1 MAATAN
7 DTTNMQTNEIN
18 AEMIDYMT
26 THGKVSA
33 KELSELV
40 GITVS
45 SIRYRLF
52 QLMGCGIVI
61 QEKTRN
67 HRVWFFVAEKEK
79 EAASRANS
87 KNGNTMIQNRRID
100 NVNFNARQ

>member
-1 MAATAN
+1 VAATAN
-7 DTTNMQTNEIN
+7 DMTNIQTDEIN

-33 KELSELV
+33 KELAELV

-45 SIRYRLF
+45 SVRYRLF
-52 QLMGCGIVI
+52 QLIGCGIVG

-67 HRVWFFVAEKEK
+67 YRVWFFLEDETTA
-79 EAASRANS
+79 
-87 KNGNTMIQNRRID
+87 
-100 NVNFNARQ
+100 

>member
-7 DTTNMQTNEIN
+7 DTTNIQTDEIN
-18 AEMIDYMT
+18 AEMIDYMAA
-26 THGKVSA
+26 HEKVSA

-52 QLMGCGIVI
+52 QLIGCGIVGY
-61 QEKTRN
+61 EKTRN
-67 HRVWFFVAEKEK
+67 YRVWFFLEE
-79 EAASRANS
+79 EAKA
-87 KNGNTMIQNRRID
+87 
-100 NVNFNARQ
+100 

>member
-1 MAATAN
+1 
-7 DTTNMQTNEIN
+7 MQTNEIN

-26 THGKVSA
+26 TNGKVSA

-52 QLMGCGIVI
+52 QLMGRGIVS

-67 HRVWFFVAEKEK
+67 YRVWFFVVEKEK

-87 KNGNTMIQNRRID
+87 KNGNTTIQNRRID
-100 NVNFNARQ
+100 NVNSHARQ